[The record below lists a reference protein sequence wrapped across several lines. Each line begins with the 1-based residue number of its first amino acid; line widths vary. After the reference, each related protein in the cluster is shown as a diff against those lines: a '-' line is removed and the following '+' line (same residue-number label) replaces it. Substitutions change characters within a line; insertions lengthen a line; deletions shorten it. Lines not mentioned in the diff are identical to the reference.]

1 MQPVKCISRFDI
13 FWMEPSTLRWIST
26 RNHWLETGSSAQDIV
41 QLSSLQNHGFNSS
54 IGSNENIVSWT
65 VVKKS
70 DWIYVYAARHW
81 YGFSIPFKLNRN
93 TFVFLPPEISCQHT
107 LPEGGFVTVVRLV
120 NLKYKYKNTQIHKY
134 TNTLIQIQ
142 NLSSH
147 FARGRFRDCGQIS
160 ESQSTNSSTHT

>member
-1 MQPVKCISRFDI
+1 MELYTKKYTQIQTRDQGVMQPVKCISRFDI

-107 LPEGGFVTVVRLV
+107 LPEGGFVTAVRSV
-120 NLKYKYKNTQIHKY
+120 NLYRRPISTRALVSEM
-134 TNTLIQIQ
+134 T
-142 NLSSH
+142 S
-147 FARGRFRDCGQIS
+147 FAKTCIVR
-160 ESQSTNSSTHT
+160 N